1 MAGPQTV
8 WGIDVGK
15 CALKAVKLRVGPD
28 KSVEV
33 VAADYIEHAKI
44 MTQADADADAL
55 WTAALEKFLSRNDIS
70 NDQIA
75 VSVPGEHTLA
85 RFSKLPPLEKKE
97 MKKKIPD
104 LVRYE
109 ADQQIPFDMDEV
121 VWDYQVFDA
130 PDSPEIEV
138 GIFAIKRDLIRG
150 HLHHFES
157 GNIEPSVVQ
166 SGPLAV
172 YNAMHYDGA
181 LTGGAVVL
189 VDIGTE
195 NTNLLVATEDTL
207 WTRTI
212 KFGGNAFTDALV
224 KSFKLSFSKA
234 ETLKRTA
241 GSSKYA
247 RQIFQAMRPVFADLV
262 QELQRS
268 IGFYTATHRDVELEK
283 IIGLGAAFK
292 LPGLKKYVQQNL
304 QLDIDR
310 LEHFHKIKIPA
321 TAEGGDDQAGSFAV
335 AYGLALQGLGL
346 SKATSSLL
354 PPEIVRQVVW
364 RKKRVFFAAAAA
376 CLLFAA
382 GVIWFRGISDLGTL
396 QNSSGNTNVTVS
408 PENAEATIQNPPT
421 NVPPREYGA
430 TILAAARAFQSKN
443 SELSSQGEDERNKI
457 KTVMELQSDRVLW
470 PRIVDA
476 IHRALPAVNDE
487 ARDAASAKAF
497 VAAVKQVPRRDR
509 NEVII
514 ESLESKYLPNVD
526 DEAVKISDPW
536 HANVDPIADPT
547 GAGRKGFLITMR
559 CRTPNSGGGMFVS
572 TGFAKNLLSTCRQPK
587 AGFYIDRIGV
597 ANAAGD
603 RPSGSGG
610 GTTNPPGGG
619 WGGGTRPK
627 ATPSPANLDPLTGE
641 SIDDDM
647 FFQVTFD
654 LVIGDL
660 PEKPAENQN
669 QGQG

>member
-15 CALKAVKLRVGPD
+15 CALKALKLRIGAD

-44 MTQADADADAL
+44 MTQADADPDAL
-55 WTAALEKFLSRNDIS
+55 WAAALEKFLSRNDIS
-70 NDQIA
+70 NDKIA
-75 VSVPGEHTLA
+75 ISVPGEHTLA
-85 RFSKLPPLEKKE
+85 RFSKLPPVDN
-97 MKKKIPD
+97 KKKIPD
-104 LVRYE
+104 IVRYE

-121 VWDYQVFDA
+121 VWDYQIFQA

-138 GIFAIKRDLIRG
+138 GIFAIKRDLMRD
-150 HLHHFES
+150 HLRHFET
-157 GNIEPSVVQ
+157 GDIEPLVVQ
-166 SGPLAV
+166 SAPLAV
-172 YNAMHYDGA
+172 YNAMHFDGA
-181 LTGGAVVL
+181 LANGAVVL

-195 NTNLLVATEDTL
+195 NTNLLVATEHTL

-268 IGFYTATHRDVELEK
+268 IGFYTATHRDVELDK

-310 LEHFHKIKIPA
+310 LESFSKIKIPA

-346 SKATSSLL
+346 SQTNSSLL

-364 RKKRVFFAAAAA
+364 RKKRVFFGAAAA

-382 GVIWFRGISDLGTL
+382 GVVWFRGYSDQSTMSA
-396 QNSSGNTNVTVS
+396 NSGNPNVNV
-408 PENAEATIQNPPT
+408 PYDDAQRTIENPPT
-421 NVPPREYGA
+421 GAPPREYGR
-430 TILAAARAFQSKN
+430 TILAAANAF
-443 SELSSQGEDERNKI
+443 RNKYNEYNQQGSEERTKI
-457 KTVMELQSDRVLW
+457 ETVVKLQQDRTLW
-470 PRIVDA
+470 PRILHAVHA
-476 IHRALPAVNDE
+476 ALP
-487 ARDAASAKAF
+487 
-497 VAAVKQVPRRDR
+497 VP
-509 NEVII
+509 
-514 ESLESKYLPNVD
+514 S
-526 DEAVKISDPW
+526 DEAVSAPDAKSYAAAISAIPRGERNQVLIESFKADYLANLDAETVVIADAWSAMADKID
-536 HANVDPIADPT
+536 DPT
-547 GAGRKGFLITMR
+547 GMGRKGFLVTLQVS
-559 CRTPNSGGGMFVS
+559 TPNKGGGLFVS
-572 TGFAKNLLSTCRQPK
+572 NRFARELLRTGREPGL
-587 AGFYIDRIGV
+587 GFYINRVGV
-597 ANAAGD
+597 SQPGATSGTGGTGGTGGGPAGG
-603 RPSGSGG
+603 RPRDTTRGSGTQ
-610 GTTNPPGGG
+610 GT
-619 WGGGTRPK
+619 PK
-627 ATPSPANLDPLTGE
+627 PENVDPLLNE
-641 SIDDDM
+641 PIDDDQKFTVM
-647 FFQVTFD
+647 FDVV
-654 LVIGDL
+654 LGDIPPK
-660 PEKPAENQN
+660 PEEPQN
-669 QGQG
+669 P

>member
-15 CALKAVKLRVGPD
+15 CALKAIKLRVTAD
-28 KSVEV
+28 KQVEV
-33 VAADYIEHAKI
+33 LAADYIEHAKI
-44 MTQADADADAL
+44 MTQADADPDVL
-55 WTAALEKFLSRNDIS
+55 WAAALEKFLGRNDIS
-70 NDQIA
+70 NDQVA

-85 RFSKLPPLEKKE
+85 RFSKLPPLDKKE

-138 GIFAIKRDLIRG
+138 GIFAIKRDLIRD
-150 HLHHFES
+150 HLHHFDNGE
-157 GNIEPSVVQ
+157 IEPLVVQ
-166 SGPLAV
+166 SAPLAV
-172 YNAMHYDGA
+172 YNAMHFDGA
-181 LTGGAVVL
+181 LANGALVL

-195 NTNLLVATEDTL
+195 NTNLLVASEHTL

-268 IGFYTATHRDVELEK
+268 IGFYTATHRDVQLDK

-310 LEHFHKIKIPA
+310 LEKFQKITIPA
-321 TAEGGDDQAGSFAV
+321 TQEGGDDQAGSFAV

-346 SKATSSLL
+346 TKVTSSLL
-354 PPEIVRQVVW
+354 PPEIVRQVTW
-364 RKKRVFFAAAAA
+364 RKKRVYFGAAAA

-382 GVIWFRGISDLGTL
+382 GVIWFRSISDANTL
-396 QNSSGNTNVTVS
+396 ERNAGNPNVIVS
-408 PENAEATIQNPPT
+408 PDEAQARIENPPT
-421 NVPPREYGA
+421 NVPPREYGR
-430 TILAAARAFQSKN
+430 TILAAASAFRSKYN
-443 SELSSQGEDERNKI
+443 DLAQQGNTEREKI
-457 KTVMELQSDRVLW
+457 KTVVALQEDRGLW
-470 PRIVDA
+470 LKILAA
-476 IHRALPAVNDE
+476 IHESLPAPSPEVVQADSTE
-487 ARDAASAKAF
+487 EWL
-497 VAAVKQVPRRDR
+497 AAVKSIPRSNRPLLLF
-509 NEVII
+509 
-514 ESLESKYLPNVD
+514 ESFTATFLPNLDADTVKVD
-526 DEAVKISDPW
+526 DRW
-536 HANVDPIADPT
+536 QANIDPIPDTT
-547 GAGRKGFLITMR
+547 GQGRKGFLITAR
-559 CRTPNSGGGMFVS
+559 CRTPNKDGGIFIRENFVRP
-572 TGFAKNLLSTCRQPK
+572 LLEKMRTPK
-587 AGFYIDRIGV
+587 AGFYLSRIGV
-597 ANAAGD
+597 TDMNETTPGEQTG
-603 RPSGSGG
+603 RGG
-610 GTTNPPGGG
+610 GRPGGRPPGGG
-619 WGGGTRPK
+619 TEPGKPE
-627 ATPSPANLDPLTGE
+627 NLDPLTGE
-641 SIDDDM
+641 PRDQDQWFNIA
-647 FFQVTFD
+647 FCVV
-654 LVIGDL
+654 LGDL
-660 PEKPAENQN
+660 PEKPAEPGNPE
-669 QGQG
+669 